1 MLIAE
6 SACLP
11 VLERVADVFE
21 LDLGWRAC
29 CDRVRAVAEE
39 GCYCDG
45 AVARALET
53 SSRAD
58 AHRRVVDAVRG
69 ACGLDV
75 SAASRREACPLV
87 RVSAS
92 IATTNSTASE
102 PDADSET
109 IGMVTFREAPYA
121 ALVSAAGEAYFAFDD
136 GRESAVSVVAGS
148 GGAVF
153 AVDDVRRIDVLTLP
167 RPTLV
172 VEPQTD
178 TRGVDVGENLVAR
191 YENAALPGVTFE
203 IQPPTAA
210 DANIVVA
217 LSRRRRRDGPRVR
230 RRRRRR
236 RRRSVRPERVL
247 RGFLRARRDP

>member
-1 MLIAE
+1 
-6 SACLP
+6 
-11 VLERVADVFE
+11 
-21 LDLGWRAC
+21 
-29 CDRVRAVAEE
+29 
-39 GCYCDG
+39 
-45 AVARALET
+45 
-53 SSRAD
+53 
-58 AHRRVVDAVRG
+58 
-69 ACGLDV
+69 
-75 SAASRREACPLV
+75 
-87 RVSAS
+87 
-92 IATTNSTASE
+92 
-102 PDADSET
+102 
-109 IGMVTFREAPYA
+109 MVTFREAPYA

-191 YENAALPGVTFE
+191 YENTALPGVTFE

-217 LSRRRRRDGPRVR
+217 LSQDGAATVR
-230 RRRRRR
+230 EYAEDADAEDAD
-236 RRRSVRPERVL
+236 SS
-247 RGFLRARRDP
+247 RARSPRFPSRSP